1 MKPTLDPNERYVSL
15 MAKDQYM
22 REMRTVVRLTGEEE
36 AVLVERLHRGKVEQV
51 NAIPHQ
57 WVLMLAKDARERLA
71 VNYQWMVISIAT
83 RYARNREGLEFLD
96 LIQEGNLGLMRAID
110 GDAENVKQLCAMVKI
125 CVRGEVVNA
134 LHRDRMKLRVS
145 RDVSDTF
152 YAMFSAKR
160 RLRAALGRV
169 PTFQEVAEH
178 MGVSEQKLER
188 VVREMHQAEQVESIQ
203 ALSTWD
209 DDGDHEDKLDFVG
222 MYQSVYAHE
231 TERLQ
236 ELEQSVQ
243 DALEQE
249 LSGRQREVMAMRYG
263 VGGGVGGGCTQ
274 MEVARVFGITDRGV
288 GAIERTAKERLR
300 KALSP
305 LVETSDEAMS
315 A

>member
-1 MKPTLDPNERYVSL
+1 MKPIHDPNERYVSL

-22 REMRTVVRLTGEEE
+22 REIRDVVRLTREEE
-36 AVLVERLHRGKVEQV
+36 AVLVERLRQGKVEQV
-51 NAIPHQ
+51 KAYPNQ
-57 WVLMLAKDARERLA
+57 WLLMLARDARERLA
-71 VNYQWMVISIAT
+71 MDYQGFVVAVAA

-96 LIQEGNLGLMRAID
+96 LIQEGNLGLFRALD
-110 GDAENVKQLCAMVKI
+110 GEVENAKQMCAMVKI
-125 CVRGEVVNA
+125 CVRGEIVNA
-134 LHRDRMKLRVS
+134 LRRDRLKLRVS

-160 RLRAALGRV
+160 RLRLMLGRV

-178 MGVSEQKLER
+178 MGVAEQKLER
-188 VVREMHQAEQVESIQ
+188 VVREMHQAEQVQSIQ
-203 ALSTWD
+203 ALTTWD
-209 DDGDHEDKLDFVG
+209 DGIDHEDKLGFVS
-222 MYQSVYAHE
+222 MYQGVYVHE

-236 ELEQSVQ
+236 ELEQAVQ

-274 MEVARVFGITDRGV
+274 IEVARVFGITDRGV
-288 GAIERTAKERLR
+288 GAIERTAKEKLR

-305 LVETSDEAMS
+305 LVETSDEAIS